1 MAKCER
7 ERERSDSSE
16 MSRVQDVVHAR
27 ESKVAA
33 AAAAVAAAQQQAAH
47 QLALAQQGNGH
58 RGGGGG
64 SGGGGG
70 GGGLKIST
78 YFAMLKNNELQ

>member
-1 MAKCER
+1 
-7 ERERSDSSE
+7 

-47 QLALAQQGNGH
+47 QLALAQHGNGD
-58 RGGGGG
+58 
-64 SGGGGG
+64 GGGGG
-70 GGGLKIST
+70 GPDFRTWLTK
-78 YFAMLKNNELQ
+78 YFCGCQNRNSAAQ